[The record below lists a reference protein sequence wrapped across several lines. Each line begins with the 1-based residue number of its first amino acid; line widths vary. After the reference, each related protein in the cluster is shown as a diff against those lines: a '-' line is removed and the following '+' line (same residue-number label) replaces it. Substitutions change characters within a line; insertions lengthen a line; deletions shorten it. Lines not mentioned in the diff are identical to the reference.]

1 MAFFKSK
8 EDNDRSQLPELP
20 GLPEMPQLP
29 SLPGTYNKTEVR
41 PLPTFPKTSLGE
53 SMGIGAIKS
62 TLDDNSE
69 KDFETRR
76 IGPAEKRTMELS
88 EMNNSSTRSPIKS
101 VNKEP
106 VFIKLDRFQDA
117 VKKFEEIKIKVKDI
131 EDSLGKIREI
141 KDKEEEE
148 LKSWEQEIQ
157 MIKNNVSNIDNS
169 LFSKL

>member
-8 EDNDRSQLPELP
+8 EENDRSQLPELP
-20 GLPEMPQLP
+20 GLPQMPELPALP
-29 SLPGTYNKTEVR
+29 STYNKNEVR

-62 TLDDNSE
+62 TLDDNSD
-69 KDFETRR
+69 KDFESRK
-76 IGPAEKRTMELS
+76 IVPGEKRTMELS
-88 EMNNSSTRSPIKS
+88 DMNAPAMRVATKS

-106 VFIKLDRFQDA
+106 VFIKLDKFQDA
-117 VKKFEEIKIKVKDI
+117 VKKFEEIKIKVKEI
-131 EDSLGKIREI
+131 EESLAKIREI

-148 LKSWEQEIQ
+148 LKAWEQEIQ
-157 MIKNNVSNIDNS
+157 MIKNNVNNIDVS

>member
-20 GLPEMPQLP
+20 GLPEMPLLPALP
-29 SLPGTYNKTEVR
+29 STYNKNEVR
-41 PLPTFPKTSLGE
+41 PLPTFPRTSLGE

-69 KDFETRR
+69 KDHESRR
-76 IGPAEKRTMELS
+76 MGSTEKRTMELS
-88 EMNNSSTRSPIKS
+88 DMNMTATRPQIRS

-106 VFIKLDRFQDA
+106 VFIKLDKFQDA
-117 VKKFEEIKIKVKDI
+117 VKKFEEIKVKVNEI
-131 EDSLGKIREI
+131 EESLEKIREI
-141 KDKEEEE
+141 KDKEEVE
-148 LKSWEQEIQ
+148 LKSWEEEIQ
-157 MIKNNVSNIDNS
+157 MIKNNVNNIDVS